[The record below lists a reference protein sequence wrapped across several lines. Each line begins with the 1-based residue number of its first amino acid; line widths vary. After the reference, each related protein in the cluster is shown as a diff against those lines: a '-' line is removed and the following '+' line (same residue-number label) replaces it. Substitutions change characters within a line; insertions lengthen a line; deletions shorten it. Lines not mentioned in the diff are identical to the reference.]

1 VSRRHFTTEAVAA
14 RRLQS
19 SSPARHRQLDG
30 LWSTAHSQSE
40 AVTDLLVDAKRTGSD
55 ESKVDRERWWKRGK
69 EYSMSRTIAATAMAV
84 EKTQIEEEAPNATL
98 PDGPRESQ
106 IAIAAYY
113 LWVDRGCPVGSD
125 QDDWFRAEAELRNG
139 QKSD

>member
-1 VSRRHFTTEAVAA
+1 
-14 RRLQS
+14 
-19 SSPARHRQLDG
+19 
-30 LWSTAHSQSE
+30 
-40 AVTDLLVDAKRTGSD
+40 
-55 ESKVDRERWWKRGK
+55 
-69 EYSMSRTIAATAMAV
+69 MSRTIAATAMAV